1 MELTGAAAFVSGGAS
16 GLGEASARAV
26 AEAGALVTIADLD
39 EERGRT
45 VASDIGGLFVKVDV
59 ADEQAVSRAVDS
71 AVTETDLPLRI
82 AVSCAGIGHAG
93 RIVNRSGEA
102 HSLEIFQRVLQVNLV
117 GTFNVM
123 RFCAAA
129 MMKCDPVGPDDER
142 GLLVNTASV
151 AALEGQTGQV
161 AYAAAKGGVVAMTLP
176 VARDLAVVGIRVCT
190 IVPGTMDTPL
200 FGRASAELKGS
211 LAKDVLFPRR
221 MGTPAEF
228 GDLVVALARNSYLNA
243 EVIRLDGGLRMPAR

>member
-1 MELTGAAAFVSGGAS
+1 MDLTGAGAFVSGGAS
-16 GLGEASARAV
+16 GLGEATARAL
-26 AEAGALVTIADLD
+26 AQAGAVVAVADLD
-39 EERGRT
+39 DEPGQS
-45 VASDIGGLFVKVDV
+45 VAADIGGIYVHVDV
-59 ADEQAVSRAVDS
+59 AEESAVSRAVDITV
-71 AVTETDLPLRI
+71 AEIGLPLRI

-93 RIVNRSGEA
+93 RIVNRAGEA

-123 RFCAAA
+123 RFAARA
-129 MMKCDPVGPDDER
+129 MMRCDPLGPDGER

-176 VARDLAVVGIRVCT
+176 VARDLAVVGIRVCA

-200 FGRASAELKGS
+200 FGRASAELKAS

-221 MGTPAEF
+221 MGTPNEF
-228 GDLVVALARNSYLNA
+228 GELVVAMAHNSYLNA
-243 EVIRLDGGLRMPAR
+243 EVIRLDGGLRMPPK

>member
-1 MELTGAAAFVSGGAS
+1 MDLRGAAAFVSGGAS
-16 GLGEASARAV
+16 GLGEATARAV
-26 AEAGALVTIADLD
+26 AEAGAIVTIADLD
-39 EERGRT
+39 EQRGQS
-45 VASDIGGLFVKVDV
+45 VAADVGGLFVKVDV

-71 AVTETDLPLRI
+71 AVSETDLPLRI

-102 HSLEIFQRVLQVNLV
+102 HPLDMFQRVLQVNLV

-123 RFCAAA
+123 RFAAAA

-176 VARDLAVVGIRVCT
+176 VARDLSVVGIRVCT

-200 FGRASAELKGS
+200 FGRASAELKES

-228 GDLVVALARNSYLNA
+228 GELVVALVRNSYLNA
-243 EVIRLDGGLRMPAR
+243 EVIRLDGGLRMPSK

>member
-1 MELTGAAAFVSGGAS
+1 VI
-16 GLGEASARAV
+16 V
-26 AEAGALVTIADLD
+26 ADLD
-39 EERGRT
+39 EERGRS
-45 VASDIGGLFVKVDV
+45 VAQSINGLFVRVDV
-59 ADEQAVSRAVDS
+59 SDEGDVAGAVETAVSES
-71 AVTETDLPLRI
+71 GCPLRV

-93 RIVNRSGEA
+93 RIVDRAGEP
-102 HSLEIFQRVLQVNLV
+102 HSLDIFQRVLQVSLV
-117 GTFNVM
+117 GTFNLM
-123 RFCAAA
+123 RYSAAA
-129 MMKCDPVGPDDER
+129 MMQCEPIGPDGER

-200 FGRASAELKGS
+200 FGRASAELKAS
-211 LAKDVLFPRR
+211 LSKDVLFPRR
-221 MGTPAEF
+221 MGAPNEF
-228 GDLVVALARNSYLNA
+228 GDLVVTLARNSYLNA

>member
-1 MELTGAAAFVSGGAS
+1 VDLTGAAAFVSGGAS
-16 GLGEASARAV
+16 GLGEATARAA
-26 AEAGALVTIADLD
+26 AEAGAIVAIADLD
-39 EERGRT
+39 EERGPS
-45 VASDIGGLFVKVDV
+45 VAADVGGLFVKVDV
-59 ADEQAVSRAVDS
+59 ADEQAVSRAVDFTVS
-71 AVTETDLPLRI
+71 KTDLPLRI

-93 RIVNRSGEA
+93 RIVNRAGQA
-102 HSLEIFQRVLQVNLV
+102 HSLDIFQRVLQVNLV

-123 RFCAAA
+123 RFAAAA

-176 VARDLAVVGIRVCT
+176 AARDLAIVGIRVCT

-200 FGRASAELKGS
+200 FGRASAELKES

-243 EVIRLDGGLRMPAR
+243 EVIRLDGGLRMPPK

>member
-1 MELTGAAAFVSGGAS
+1 MDLTGAAAFVSGGAS
-16 GLGEASARAV
+16 GLGEATARAA
-26 AEAGALVTIADLD
+26 AEAGAIVAIADLD
-39 EERGRT
+39 EERGPS
-45 VASDIGGLFVKVDV
+45 VAADVGGLFVKVDV
-59 ADEQAVSRAVDS
+59 ADEQAVSRAVDLTVS
-71 AVTETDLPLRI
+71 KTDLPLRI

-93 RIVNRSGEA
+93 RIVNRAGQA
-102 HSLEIFQRVLQVNLV
+102 HSLDIFQRVLQVNLV

-123 RFCAAA
+123 RFAAAA

-176 VARDLAVVGIRVCT
+176 AARDLAIVGIRVCT

-200 FGRASAELKGS
+200 FGRASAELKES

-243 EVIRLDGGLRMPAR
+243 EVIRLDGGLRMPPK

>member
-1 MELTGAAAFVSGGAS
+1 VELTGAAAFISGGAS
-16 GLGEASARAV
+16 GLGEATARAA
-26 AEAGALVTIADLD
+26 AEAGAIVTVADLD
-39 EERGRT
+39 EGRGQS
-45 VASDIGGLFVKVDV
+45 VAADIGGLFVKVDV
-59 ADEQAVSRAVDS
+59 ADEKSVSLAVDATVS
-71 AVTETDLPLRI
+71 DTGLPLRI

-93 RIVNRSGEA
+93 RIVNRTGEA
-102 HSLEIFQRVLQVNLV
+102 HSLDIFQRVLQVNLV

-123 RFCAAA
+123 RFAAAA

-200 FGRASAELKGS
+200 FGRASAELKES

-243 EVIRLDGGLRMPAR
+243 EVIRLDGGLRMPPR

>member
-1 MELTGAAAFVSGGAS
+1 V
-16 GLGEASARAV
+16 R
-26 AEAGALVTIADLD
+26 
-39 EERGRT
+39 
-45 VASDIGGLFVKVDV
+45 
-59 ADEQAVSRAVDS
+59 
-71 AVTETDLPLRI
+71 P
-82 AVSCAGIGHAG
+82 
-93 RIVNRSGEA
+93 N
-102 HSLEIFQRVLQVNLV
+102 SLEIFQRVLQVNLV

-123 RFCAAA
+123 RFSAAA
-129 MMKCDPVGPDDER
+129 MMKCDPVGPDGER
-142 GLLVNTASV
+142 GVLVNTASV

-200 FGRASAELKGS
+200 FGRASAELKES

-221 MGTPAEF
+221 MGTPGEF
-228 GDLVVALARNSYLNA
+228 GDLVVTLARNSYLNA

>member
-1 MELTGAAAFVSGGAS
+1 MLESGTQVGS
-16 GLGEASARAV
+16 SIDPEKLHP
-26 AEAGALVTIADLD
+26 LD
-39 EERGRT
+39 M
-45 VASDIGGLFVKVDV
+45 
-59 ADEQAVSRAVDS
+59 
-71 AVTETDLPLRI
+71 
-82 AVSCAGIGHAG
+82 
-93 RIVNRSGEA
+93 
-102 HSLEIFQRVLQVNLV
+102 FQRVLQVNLV

-123 RFCAAA
+123 RFAAAA

-176 VARDLAVVGIRVCT
+176 VARDLSVVGIRVCT

-200 FGRASAELKGS
+200 FGRASAELKES

-228 GDLVVALARNSYLNA
+228 GELVVALARNSYPNA
-243 EVIRLDGGLRMPAR
+243 EVIRLDGGLRMPSK

>member
-1 MELTGAAAFVSGGAS
+1 MDLTGAAAFVSGGAS
-16 GLGEASARAV
+16 GLGEATARAA
-26 AEAGALVTIADLD
+26 AEAGAIVAIADLD
-39 EERGRT
+39 EERGPS
-45 VASDIGGLFVKVDV
+45 VAADVGGLFVKVDV
-59 ADEQAVSRAVDS
+59 ADEQAVSRAVDFTVS
-71 AVTETDLPLRI
+71 KTDLPLRI

-93 RIVNRSGEA
+93 RIVNRAGQA
-102 HSLEIFQRVLQVNLV
+102 HSLDIFQRVLQVNLV

-123 RFCAAA
+123 RFAAAA

-176 VARDLAVVGIRVCT
+176 AARDLAIVGIRVCT

-200 FGRASAELKGS
+200 FGRASAELKES

-243 EVIRLDGGLRMPAR
+243 EVIRLDGGLRMPPK

>member
-1 MELTGAAAFVSGGAS
+1 MDLIGAAAFVSGGAS
-16 GLGEASARAV
+16 GLGRATARAL
-26 AEAGALVTIADLD
+26 AEAGAIVAVADID
-39 EERGRT
+39 DERGPA
-45 VASDIGGLFVKVDV
+45 VAADIGGLYVKVDV
-59 ADEQAVSRAVDS
+59 ADERAV
-71 AVTETDLPLRI
+71 ARGVETTLAETGLALRI
-82 AVSCAGIGHAG
+82 AVSCAGIGHAA
-93 RIVNRSGEA
+93 RIVNRAGEP
-102 HSLEIFQRVLQVNLV
+102 HPLDIFERVLQVNLV

-123 RFCAAA
+123 RLAARA
-129 MMKCDPVGPDDER
+129 MMRCDPLGPDGER

-200 FGRASAELKGS
+200 FGRASAELKAS

-221 MGTPAEF
+221 MGTPDEF
-228 GDLVVALARNSYLNA
+228 GDLVVAMAHNSYLNA
-243 EVIRLDGGLRMPAR
+243 EVIRLDGGLRMPPK